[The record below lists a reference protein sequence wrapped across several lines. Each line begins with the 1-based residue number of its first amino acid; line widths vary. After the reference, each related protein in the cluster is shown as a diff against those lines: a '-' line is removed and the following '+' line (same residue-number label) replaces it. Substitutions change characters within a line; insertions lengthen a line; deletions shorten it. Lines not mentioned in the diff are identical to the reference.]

1 MADMILA
8 ATAKIQNVGGLL
20 RSCIYKNLSY
30 GLTLFFQEDVKSL
43 PVDRALAILSLI
55 QR

>member
-8 ATAKIQNVGGLL
+8 ATAAEDPECGRVTEVMYIQK
-20 RSCIYKNLSY
+20 SNL
-30 GLTLFFQEDVKSL
+30 TFFFQEDVKSL